1 MRLTKIAAVLVIA
14 GGAALLSACAP
25 STEADEAA
33 IREQNKKW
41 LEAIAA
47 KDAKTV
53 AALYAEEG
61 QLMPP
66 NAVKAVGREAIE
78 KGWAGMF
85 GIPGMS
91 LSFETETFVFA
102 KSADLA
108 VDIGNY
114 KFTAG
119 EGAAAQVET
128 GKAVVTWTKR
138 DGKWYVLTDMFSS
151 DAPAAPP
158 APPAAVAPA
167 VDPAAA
173 PPAEPAAA
181 MPAPATPPAQ

>member
-1 MRLTKIAAVLVIA
+1 MRLSKIAAVLVFV

-128 GKAVVTWTKR
+128 GKSVVTWTKR
-138 DGKWYVLTDMFSS
+138 NGKWYVLTDMFSS
-151 DAPAAPP
+151 DAPP
-158 APPAAVAPA
+158 APPAAAA
-167 VDPAAA
+167 ADPAAT
-173 PPAEPAAA
+173 PAAA
-181 MPAPATPPAQ
+181 DAATTDPAAPAPATLPGN